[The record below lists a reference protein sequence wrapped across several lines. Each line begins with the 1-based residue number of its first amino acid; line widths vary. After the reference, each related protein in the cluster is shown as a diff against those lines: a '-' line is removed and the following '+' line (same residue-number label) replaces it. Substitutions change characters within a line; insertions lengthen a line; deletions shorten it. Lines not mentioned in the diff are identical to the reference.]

1 MSNSLVRTSGLIA
14 AAMLGLAALPGTGSA
29 QAAGAR
35 VYGTVCGA
43 CHQAQGTGVHG
54 MFPPLAGSEW
64 VTGPET
70 RLVKIIM
77 HGVTGDIEVNR
88 EIYSSTMPPFGSA
101 LSDGDIAAVATYIRS
116 NFTNKAAPITE
127 ATVAKVRSEHASRSA
142 PWTVAELNAAVKT
155 AAPARAPAATK
166 APAKKKT
173 TARSTAKKS
182 S

>member
-1 MSNSLVRTSGLIA
+1 VRASGLVA
-14 AAMLGLAALPGTGSA
+14 ATLIGLAALADSASA

-35 VYGTVCGA
+35 IYGTVCGA

-64 VTGPET
+64 VTGPEA
-70 RLVKIIM
+70 RLVRIIM
-77 HGVTGDIEVNR
+77 HGVTGDIEVNK

-101 LSDGDIAAVATYIRS
+101 LSDGDIAAVASYIRG

-127 ATVAKVRSEHASRSA
+127 ATVAKVRSETASRNK

-155 AAPARAPAATK
+155 AAPAKAPAAAK
-166 APAKKKT
+166 APAKKKA
-173 TARSTAKKS
+173 TAKASAKKS
-182 S
+182 T